1 MAPIVHGLENK
12 YGDRVKF
19 TFLDIDDPA
28 TEPIQRQL
36 EYNYNWRP
44 YILLVDA
51 AGAIRQVFIGVIAPD
66 ELELAVLDLLG
77 E

>member
-1 MAPIVHGLENK
+1 MAPIVHGLEGK

-28 TEPIQRQL
+28 TQSLQQQL
-36 EYNYNWRP
+36 EYSYNWRP

-51 AGAIRQVFIGVIAPD
+51 AGVIHQVFIGVVDAVV
-66 ELELAVLDLLG
+66 LELAVLDLLG